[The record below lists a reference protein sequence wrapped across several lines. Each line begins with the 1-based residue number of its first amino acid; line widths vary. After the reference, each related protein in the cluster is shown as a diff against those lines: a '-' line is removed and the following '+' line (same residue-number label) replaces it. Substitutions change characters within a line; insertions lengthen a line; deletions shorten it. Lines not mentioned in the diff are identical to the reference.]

1 MVTKPER
8 TFMQSVED
16 GRLTSRP
23 RLVRDNAQVGIR
35 RLELERRRDGLIYI
49 PKGYSAASPT
59 PLAVMLHGAGGD
71 AEHGLSLLREF
82 ADESNLILVAPESR
96 SNTWDVMVHDYG
108 PDVAFIDRALEK
120 TFLQYSVDPDRLA
133 IGGFSDGASYALSLG
148 PMNGKF
154 FTHIIAFSPG
164 FMLPKR
170 QEGTPRV
177 FISHGK
183 RDTVL
188 PIDRCSRS
196 IVPRLE
202 REGYDFVYHE
212 FNGPHVVPHEIARE
226 AVDWFVRM

>member
-1 MVTKPER
+1 
-8 TFMQSVED
+8 
-16 GRLTSRP
+16 
-23 RLVRDNAQVGIR
+23 
-35 RLELERRRDGLIYI
+35 
-49 PKGYSAASPT
+49 
-59 PLAVMLHGAGGD
+59 MLHGAGGD
-71 AEHGLSLLREF
+71 SEHGLSFLQEF

-96 SNTWDVMVHDYG
+96 RNTWDVIVNKYG
-108 PDVAFIDRALEK
+108 PDVAFIDRALGK
-120 TFLQYSVDPDRLA
+120 TFEQYSVDATRVA

-148 PMNGKF
+148 PMNGKL

-164 FMLPKR
+164 FMLPKS